1 MNPQLSRDV
10 IQDIENICPCCGSI
24 LLSAWMMVIQ
34 RCLQSL
40 LILWPPFCFP
50 IHTWIGYWLTAPRQI
65 LTIEAK
71 RVCPALHTGCRSLP
85 LATVAAELV
94 GTSSWKGMYLYLFPS
109 LNCSHSISG
118 KNVRRIGRSDQDAGK
133 PSCPAVSAAD
143 ISACSEEDTRRCIS
157 FISHLFSCTRG
168 ASTTRDGVL

>member
-1 MNPQLSRDV
+1 M
-10 IQDIENICPCCGSI
+10 
-24 LLSAWMMVIQ
+24 
-34 RCLQSL
+34 
-40 LILWPPFCFP
+40 
-50 IHTWIGYWLTAPRQI
+50 TAPRQI

-168 ASTTRDGVL
+168 ASTTLRWSIVTRQNGCTTLHHPDIVFEDPSFGCALRHRRSVVGLLLVWIFRYLDYK